1 MAMLT
6 RLALG
11 LATGLVVGVAPH
23 EASARATTIAR
34 NGTGKRVLRITTLAT
49 FRATGP
55 GGGGPHRQTDRTFA
69 GRIDGRQQRWTV
81 FRWPVRA
88 ACSCVPFAIVEGF
101 QRPSG
106 RRLTDHVSFQR
117 PRPSGVAGRVA
128 ELQSA
133 A

>member
-88 ACSCVPFAIVEGF
+88 ACSCTVHD
-101 QRPSG
+101 
-106 RRLTDHVSFQR
+106 RRGLPAPVWSEADGSCQF
-117 PRPSGVAGRVA
+117 SEAK
-128 ELQSA
+128 
-133 A
+133 